1 MGRLHDEALQVSV
14 QCSIAWGD
22 HLHGA
27 CIHDKCTQLRPTS
40 LLPLLRRTIFLM
52 AAGMPPIRQAQSY
65 IHISPSLHDRNMYRK
80 DSDDVIYAC
89 ITWLLSKTYT
99 KRLGLK
105 WVLPPRMLSQ
115 PGGKRQGSLLVTSGT
130 AARWL
135 ARSTC
140 QDWCNLVGR
149 AVVSSWE

>member
-1 MGRLHDEALQVSV
+1 
-14 QCSIAWGD
+14 
-22 HLHGA
+22 
-27 CIHDKCTQLRPTS
+27 
-40 LLPLLRRTIFLM
+40 M

-80 DSDDVIYAC
+80 DSDDLCLHHMTTFKNIYQA
-89 ITWLLSKTYT
+89 IRVEVSSS
-99 KRLGLK
+99 
-105 WVLPPRMLSQ
+105 PRMLSQ
-115 PGGKRQGSLLVTSGT
+115 PGGGKRQGSLLVTSGT